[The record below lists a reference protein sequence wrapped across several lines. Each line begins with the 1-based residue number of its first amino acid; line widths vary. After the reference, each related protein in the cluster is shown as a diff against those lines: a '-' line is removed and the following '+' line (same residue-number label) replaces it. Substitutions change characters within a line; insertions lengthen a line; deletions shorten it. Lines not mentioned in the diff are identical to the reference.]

1 MLPEK
6 ATFCFD
12 IDGVIATIVPDNDY
26 TLAAPI
32 PGTVS
37 LINRLF
43 DAGHTIVLHTA
54 RGSLT
59 GIDWRALT
67 IRQLDAW
74 GVRYHKVQFG
84 KPAADFYIDDKLV
97 SIAELS
103 ALAAAIPERAGAPSP
118 G

>member
-1 MLPEK
+1 MLRDK

-12 IDGVIATIVPDNDY
+12 IDGVIATIAPNNDY
-26 TLAAPI
+26 NLAGPI
-32 PGTVS
+32 AETVG
-37 LINRLF
+37 LINQLY

-67 IRQLDAW
+67 IHQLDAW

-84 KPAADFYIDDKLV
+84 KPAADFYIDDKLISV
-97 SIAELS
+97 AELR
-103 ALAAAIPERAGAPSP
+103 ALAAAVPERAGAPSP
-118 G
+118 R

>member
-12 IDGVIATIVPDNDY
+12 LDGVIATIVPNNDY

-32 PGTVS
+32 AETVS

-43 DAGHTIVLHTA
+43 DAGHTIILHTA

-59 GIDWRALT
+59 GIDWRSVT
-67 IRQLDAW
+67 IQQLDAW

-84 KPAADFYIDDKLV
+84 KPAADFYIDDKLISV
-97 SIAELS
+97 ADLS
-103 ALAAAIPERAGAPSP
+103 ALAAAVSERAGTPP
-118 G
+118 TR